1 MILIVDDNLDW
12 CYTVRLWME
21 CSGYKYKIANDGYH
35 ALELMYKETF
45 DLVILD
51 LFMPEMSGTKL
62 CEYIRNKYPGVK
74 IIIMS
79 GMDNKS
85 LFGLESYCKFYH
97 KPLEGSEYLKIIK
110 YELEENISSR

>member
-1 MILIVDDNLDW
+1 MILIVDNDLDW
-12 CYTVRLWME
+12 LYTVRLWMQYAGME
-21 CSGYKYKIANDGYH
+21 YKMVDNGYS
-35 ALELMYKETF
+35 ALELMYKESF

-51 LFMPEMSGTKL
+51 LFMPQMSGTKL

-85 LFGLESYCKFYH
+85 LFGLKSYCKFYH
-97 KPLEGSEYLKIIK
+97 KPLEGSEYLKIIN